1 MRLLTKTTVYYVL
14 IATFVFGLGSIVTYY
29 TVSSLINEDI
39 SEYFKRK
46 ELNYIAKIA
55 SGRFTPRTHKSHGS
69 SHHQGIKHDYFHH
82 HFEETDQNL
91 KLFHYGKS
99 HNIYLFITPPS
110 KIYSEINDTT
120 LTMGEWKISVRRKCV
135 VRKIKNNYYKI
146 CIYKSLEEADDEIE
160 AVIGTVVYLF
170 VSLLIVMLVTNYF
183 LSRRLLKPFH
193 QTLYAIKDFRVS
205 NTTPLALQKSNIL
218 EFEEL
223 NHLVFDMTEK
233 IRDDYRNLKEFTE
246 NASHEI
252 QTPLAIIKSKIEL
265 LIQSSLNDEQMQ
277 HVQSIYEVS
286 NRLSKI
292 NKALL
297 LLAKIENQQFQ
308 QTQTIDLCQ
317 LIEKHLQNF
326 QELIEMKN
334 ILLKTDL
341 HSSTQIELN
350 PILADV
356 LISNLLSNAIRHNYQ
371 GGEIIVGLSQNVLKI
386 NNTGKTDGI
395 KGEAMFE
402 RFKKGNNVSNSVGL
416 GLSIVKKICDINQI
430 GIVHLYN
437 ADVHEFLLIFH
448 I

>member
-1 MRLLTKTTVYYVL
+1 MKLLTKTTIYYVL
-14 IATFVFGLGSIVTYY
+14 IATLVFGVGGTVTYY
-29 TVSSLINEDI
+29 TVLSLINEDI
-39 SEYFKRK
+39 SEYFDRK
-46 ELNYIAKIA
+46 ELNYMTKIA
-55 SGRFTPRTHKSHGS
+55 SGRFTPRTHKTHGH
-69 SHHQGIKHDYFHH
+69 SHHKGVKHDYFHH

-99 HNIYLFITPPS
+99 HNIYQFITPPA
-110 KIYSEINDTT
+110 KITSEINDTT
-120 LTMGEWKISVRRKCV
+120 LTMGEWQISVRRKCV
-135 VRKIKNNYYKI
+135 VRKVKNAYYKI

-170 VSLLIVMLVTNYF
+170 VSLLIVMLVANYY
-183 LSRRLLKPFH
+183 LSRRLLQPFH
-193 QTLYAIKDFRVS
+193 QTLGAIKGFRVT
-205 NTTPLALQKSNIL
+205 NTAPLELQQSNIL

-223 NHLVFDMTEK
+223 NTLVLDMTDK

-277 HVQSIYEVS
+277 HLQSIYEVS

-308 QTQTIDLCQ
+308 QTHTIDLGE
-317 LIEKHLQNF
+317 LVTKHLQNF

-334 ILLKTDL
+334 ICLKTDL
-341 HSSTQIELN
+341 QTSAQISFN
-350 PILADV
+350 PVLADV

-371 GGEIIVGLSQNVLKI
+371 GGEIIVGLTHNVLKI
-386 NNTGKTDGI
+386 NNTGTTDGI

-402 RFKKGNNVSNSVGL
+402 RFKKGNNANNSVGL
-416 GLSIVKKICDINQI
+416 GLSIVKKICDTNQI
-430 GIVHLYN
+430 DIVHLYRTS
-437 ADVHEFLLIFH
+437 VHEFQITF
-448 I
+448 

>member
-1 MRLLTKTTVYYVL
+1 MRLLTKTTIYYVL
-14 IATFVFGLGSIVTYY
+14 IATFVFGLGSVVTYY
-29 TVSSLINEDI
+29 TVLSLINEDI

-46 ELNYIAKIA
+46 ELNYTAKIA
-55 SGRFTPRTHKSHGS
+55 SGRFTPRTHKSHGR
-69 SHHQGIKHDYFHH
+69 SHHKEGKHDYFHH

-99 HNIYLFITPPS
+99 HNIYQFITPPA
-110 KIYSEINDTT
+110 KIYAEINDTT
-120 LTMGEWKISVRRKCV
+120 LTMGGWKISVRRKCV
-135 VRKIKNNYYKI
+135 VKKIKNNYYKI

-170 VSLLIVMLVTNYF
+170 VSLLVVMLVANYY
-183 LSRRLLKPFH
+183 LSRRLLRPFH
-193 QTLYAIKDFRVS
+193 QTLRAIKGFRVS
-205 NTTPLALQKSNIL
+205 NTAPLELQESNIR

-223 NHLVFDMTEK
+223 NTLMLDMTDK
-233 IRDDYRNLKEFTE
+233 IKDDYRNLKEFTE

-252 QTPLAIIKSKIEL
+252 QTPLAIIKSKVEL

-308 QTQTIDLCQ
+308 QTQTIDLRQ
-317 LIEKHLQNF
+317 LVEKHLQNF

-334 ILLKTDL
+334 IYLKTEIN
-341 HSSTQIELN
+341 SSAQIELN
-350 PILADV
+350 PILADM
-356 LISNLLSNAIRHNYQ
+356 LISNLLSNAIKHNYQ
-371 GGEIIVGLSQNVLKI
+371 EGEIIVGLSQNVLKI
-386 NNTGKTDGI
+386 NNTGKTDGV

-416 GLSIVKKICDINQI
+416 GLSIVKKICDVNHIN
-430 GIVHLYN
+430 IVHLYKE
-437 ADVHEFLLIFH
+437 DVHEFLLTF
-448 I
+448 